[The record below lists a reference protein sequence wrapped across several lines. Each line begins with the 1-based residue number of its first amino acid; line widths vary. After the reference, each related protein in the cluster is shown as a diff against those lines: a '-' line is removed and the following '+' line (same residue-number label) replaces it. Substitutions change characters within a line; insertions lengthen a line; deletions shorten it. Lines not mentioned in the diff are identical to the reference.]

1 MFRSFLH
8 SQNWA
13 HFRWLSTFALSSKL
27 TAAFRQLN
35 NFVLII
41 LKTKTTVAS
50 GIVQVNLRE
59 TLAEYFSEFFS
70 RQLQSQW
77 QLSFHENTLWFIIYE
92 CELECGSVAN
102 YLLANGP
109 NADGKCHAKLINFWW
124 GQKRVSSFKIMKI
137 NPGHL
142 Q

>member
-59 TLAEYFSEFFS
+59 TLAEYFFPNFFS
-70 RQLQSQW
+70 
-77 QLSFHENTLWFIIYE
+77 TTTI
-92 CELECGSVAN
+92 SVAIGFSWKYIMVY
-102 YLLANGP
+102 YLWMRIRMWERGQLP
-109 NADGKCHAKLINFWW
+109 TRQRSKCWW
-124 GQKRVSSFKIMKI
+124 KMPCQTYKFLMRSKKSFK
-137 NPGHL
+137 L
-142 Q
+142 